1 MEKIKKNKKEE
12 SKGKKKERK
21 NNNKTKKDNN
31 KMGKNKKDKRRR
43 NNIKGGGL
51 DINYTKI
58 KHRENTREHTTNK
71 KRHDVQ
77 GGNKSQ

>member
-31 KMGKNKKDKRRR
+31 KMLSLMIHKVQDIESYKTKNR
-43 NNIKGGGL
+43 GC
-51 DINYTKI
+51 
-58 KHRENTREHTTNK
+58 
-71 KRHDVQ
+71 
-77 GGNKSQ
+77 

>member
-1 MEKIKKNKKEE
+1 
-12 SKGKKKERK
+12 
-21 NNNKTKKDNN
+21 
-31 KMGKNKKDKRRR
+31 MGKNKKDKRRR